1 MMRAEDELELLKTP
15 WLSYE
20 IAFDHE
26 RHRIALGLILQLA
39 GNTGNRPGALL
50 ALRSRYV
57 KLFLLPGPTGG
68 EQPRVL
74 MEITFQYTKGYPA
87 EKDA

>member
-1 MMRAEDELELLKTP
+1 MRAEDELELLKTP

-50 ALRSRYV
+50 ALRSRYI
-57 KLFLLPGPTGG
+57 KLFLLPDPAGG

-74 MEITFQYTKGYPA
+74 MEITFQYTKGYLA
-87 EKDA
+87 EKDV